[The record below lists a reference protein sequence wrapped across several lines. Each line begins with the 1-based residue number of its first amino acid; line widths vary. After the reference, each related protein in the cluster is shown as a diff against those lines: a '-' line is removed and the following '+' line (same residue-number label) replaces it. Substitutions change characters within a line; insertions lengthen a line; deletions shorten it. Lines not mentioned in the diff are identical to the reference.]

1 MIQIAGAMHTV
12 PGLEEELPPPA
23 RSTWPRHDRD
33 EVEAVA
39 KVLESGRVNSLVH
52 GDQNDHFQ
60 NEFAEYVG
68 VPFAVAVSNGTVS
81 IELALR
87 ALGVGKGDEVIVPAR
102 SFFATTSAVV
112 AVGATPVFA
121 EVEIDTQNIDPASA
135 ERMIT
140 DKTRAIACVHLAGQP
155 CDMDRLCDLVRRH
168 DLFLVED
175 CAQAH
180 GATWRGQPVGSFGD
194 AGSFSF
200 CTDKIMS
207 TGGEGGMLVLRDKAV
222 WRRAWA
228 YKDHGKDPIRLR
240 EKSNSA
246 PGEFRY
252 CIDDFGSNFRLTEM
266 QAAIGRQQL
275 AKLDDWV
282 AKRRANAEALLTEA
296 CAHRAVQPMNVP
308 DHAFH
313 AYYKCYVRLDLEQL
327 PAGISRADV
336 LGALMAEGIACG
348 SGSCP
353 DMSREGAFAKLD
365 VRRDGE
371 LETSHDLARR
381 TIMFQVDHT
390 LTTADTAR
398 FGRALVSV
406 LERLESD
413 L

>member
-1 MIQIAGAMHTV
+1 MATQAAPAKPEPIASHAK
-12 PGLEEELPPPA
+12 
-23 RSTWPRHDRD
+23 SSWPCHEPD
-33 EVEAVA
+33 EIAAVTR
-39 KVLESGRVNSLVH
+39 VLESGRVNSLVH
-52 GDQNDHFQ
+52 GDQNKAFEK
-60 NEFAEYVG
+60 EFAEYVG

-121 EVEIDTQNIDPASA
+121 EVEIDTQNIDPASV
-135 ERMIT
+135 ERVIGER
-140 DKTRAIACVHLAGQP
+140 TRAIACVHLAGQP
-155 CDMDRLCDLVRRH
+155 CDMDRLCDIAERH
-168 DLFLVED
+168 NLLLVED

-180 GATWRGQPVGSFGD
+180 GAMWRGRHVGSFGD

-207 TGGEGGMLVLRDKAV
+207 TGGEGGMLVMKDEGV
-222 WRRAWA
+222 WRRSWA
-228 YKDHGKDPIRLR
+228 YKDHGKDPIRLK

-266 QAAIGRQQL
+266 QAAIGRAQL
-275 AKLDDWV
+275 AKLDTWV
-282 AKRRANAEALLTEA
+282 AQRRENA
-296 CAHRAVQPMNVP
+296 CALVEEATKHLAVSSMAVP

-313 AYYKCYVRLDLEQL
+313 AFYKCYVLLDLEQIPSGVTRSDIL
-327 PAGISRADV
+327 V
-336 LGALMAEGIACG
+336 KLMAQGIACG

-353 DMSREGAFAKLD
+353 DMSREGAFSDLE
-365 VRRDGE
+365 VRRDG
-371 LETSHDLARR
+371 DLAASHEMAAR

-390 LTTADTAR
+390 LTREDAAGY
-398 FGRALVSV
+398 GRALVDV
-406 LERLESD
+406 LNSFEDEKAA
-413 L
+413 

>member
-1 MIQIAGAMHTV
+1 MATKAATLPSAGNDTAPH
-12 PGLEEELPPPA
+12 A
-23 RSTWPRHDRD
+23 KSNWPCHEQD
-33 EVEAVA
+33 EIEAVS
-39 KVLESGRVNSLVH
+39 KVLASGRVNSLVH
-52 GDQNDHFQ
+52 GDQNKAFEK
-60 NEFAEYVG
+60 EFADYVG

-121 EVEIDTQNIDPASA
+121 EVETDTQNIDPASV
-135 ERMIT
+135 ERVIS

-155 CDMDRLCDLVRRH
+155 CDMDRLCDIAERH
-168 DLFLVED
+168 GLFLIED

-180 GATWRGQPVGSFGD
+180 GAMWRGRAVGSFGD

-207 TGGEGGMLVLRDKAV
+207 TGGEGGMLVMKDETV
-222 WRRAWA
+222 WRRSWA

-252 CIDDFGSNFRLTEM
+252 CIDDFGSNFRMTEM
-266 QAAIGRQQL
+266 QAAIGRLQL
-275 AKLDDWV
+275 KKLDDWV
-282 AKRRANAEALLTEA
+282 ARRRENA
-296 CAHRAVQPMNVP
+296 CALVEEATKHPAVSSMNVP

-313 AYYKCYVRLDLEQL
+313 TFYKCYVLLDLQL
-327 PAGISRADV
+327 LPEGVSRSMV
-336 LGALMAEGIACG
+336 LAALMAEGIACG

-353 DMSREGAFAKLD
+353 DMSREGAFSDLE
-365 VRRDGE
+365 VRRDG
-371 LETSHDLARR
+371 DLAASHEMAAR

-390 LTTADTAR
+390 LTPEDTAR
-398 FGRALVSV
+398 YGRALVRV
-406 LERLESD
+406 LNALEGEA
-413 L
+413 

>member
-1 MIQIAGAMHTV
+1 MATQASSHPIASNDA
-12 PGLEEELPPPA
+12 A
-23 RSTWPRHDRD
+23 QAKSSWPRHEPD
-33 EVEAVA
+33 EIAAVTS
-39 KVLESGRVNSLVH
+39 VLESGRVNSLVH
-52 GDQNDHFQ
+52 GDQNKAFEK
-60 NEFAEYVG
+60 EFAEYVG

-121 EVEIDTQNIDPASA
+121 EVESDTQNIDPASV
-135 ERMIT
+135 ERMIG
-140 DKTRAIACVHLAGQP
+140 DRTRAIVCVHLAGQP
-155 CDMDRLCDLVRRH
+155 CNMGRLCDIAKRNQV
-168 DLFLVED
+168 FLVED

-180 GATWRGQPVGSFGD
+180 GATWRGQKVGSFGD

-207 TGGEGGMLVLRDKAV
+207 TGGEGGMLVMKDESV
-222 WRRAWA
+222 WRRSWA
-228 YKDHGKDPIRLR
+228 YKDHGKDPIRLK

-252 CIDDFGSNFRLTEM
+252 CIDDFGSNFRMTEM
-266 QAAIGRQQL
+266 QAAIGRVQL
-275 AKLDDWV
+275 RKLDGWV
-282 AKRRANAEALLTEA
+282 AQRRENA
-296 CAHRAVQPMNVP
+296 CALVEEATKHPAVSGMTVP

-313 AYYKCYVRLDLEQL
+313 AFYKCYILLDLEQL
-327 PAGISRADV
+327 PQGVTRSDVLVELMARGIS
-336 LGALMAEGIACG
+336 CG

-353 DMSREGAFAKLD
+353 DMSREGAFADLE

-371 LETSHDLARR
+371 LAVSHAMAAR

-390 LTTADTAR
+390 LTRDDTASY
-398 FGRALVSV
+398 GRV
-406 LERLESD
+406 LAEVLSQLGAGD
-413 L
+413 